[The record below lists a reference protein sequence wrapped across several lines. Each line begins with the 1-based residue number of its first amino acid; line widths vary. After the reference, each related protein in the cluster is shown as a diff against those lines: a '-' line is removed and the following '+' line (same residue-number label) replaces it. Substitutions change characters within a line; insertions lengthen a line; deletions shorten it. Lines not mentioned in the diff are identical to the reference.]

1 MIHFER
7 SEGKSEYG
15 SSNRYFLKKLCA
27 LFEFKDNIYIHFK
40 TS

>member
-7 SEGKSEYG
+7 SEGKSEDG
-15 SSNRYFLKKLCA
+15 SNRYFLKKLCA